1 MFETMGN
8 IESTKWSKEK
18 TPSINPQEYASRQMQ
33 SKNTIARAEKEDMK
47 QENPEQIL
55 LALNDS
61 HEDVMKQLR
70 QMLVEDKQTL
80 KAEVKYCVEEGIA
93 KTFKYAFYNEYT
105 RAKDYIFFNICEDRT
120 VEFWNQKIGKAWIM
134 KLTNASPQ
142 GWYIDCVEKYA
153 DPKKQKCYKDIQ
165 DCLEQALDVCVK

>member
-1 MFETMGN
+1 MFETMGS
-8 IESTKWSKEK
+8 IEATKWSKEK
-18 TPSINPQEYASRQMQ
+18 TPSINPKEYASRQMQ
-33 SKNTIARAEKEDMK
+33 SKNTITRAETEDRK
-47 QENPEQIL
+47 RENPEKVL
-55 LALNDS
+55 LALNTS
-61 HEDVMKQLR
+61 EIYEQIRLLENKHI
-70 QMLVEDKQTL
+70 L

-142 GWYIDCVEKYA
+142 EWYIDCVEKYA

-165 DCLEQALDVCVK
+165 DCLEQALDVCVR